1 MILLWIIV
9 AMLTVSLLSLI
20 IAYVIYRMA
29 FEGNRKITTDPYKNL
44 APDDKTG
51 MRAGIDR
58 MLSEPY
64 EEVRIKSRDGLTL
77 VGKYYHRCDGAPL
90 EIQMHG
96 FRGMPERDFSG
107 GGVECLDMGHNL
119 LLVHQRAH
127 GVSEGDSITSGVLER
142 YDALSWAVWAVSRFG
157 EDVKI
162 FLMGISMGASTVI
175 MASALDLPKNVVG
188 IIADCPYSSPVEII
202 TKVAEYMRLPG
213 RLLSPFVRL
222 AAVLFGRFSL
232 ADVTCEEAVKASRTK
247 ILIIHGADDHFVP
260 EYMSEKIEAAA
271 PECVVR
277 YTFPGADHGIS
288 YLVDPQQYK
297 QIVRQFVE
305 QALSVTA

>member
-1 MILLWIIV
+1 MILLWIIT
-9 AMLTVSLLSLI
+9 AMLG
-20 IAYVIYRMA
+20 IAIFSVVISYVIYHMA
-29 FEGNRKITTDPYKNL
+29 FEGNRKITTDPYKNIDGEDL
-44 APDDKTG
+44 TG

-58 MLSEPY
+58 MLGEPY
-64 EEVRIKSRDGLTL
+64 ESVSITSRDGITL
-77 VGKYYHRCDGAPL
+77 VGKYYHRRDGAPL

-107 GGVECLDMGHNL
+107 GGPECLDMGHNL

-127 GVSEGDSITSGVLER
+127 GVSGGDTITYGVLER
-142 YDALSWAVWAVSRFG
+142 YDALSWAEWAHSRFG

-175 MASALDLPKNVVG
+175 MASALDLPRNVVG

-222 AAVLFGRFSL
+222 AATLFGKFSL
-232 ADVTCEEAVKASRTK
+232 ADVTCETAVKASRTK

-271 PECVVR
+271 PEIVR
-277 YTFPGADHGIS
+277 RITFPGADHGMS
-288 YLVDPQQYK
+288 YSTDTERYMK
-297 QIVRQFVE
+297 IVKEFMAE
-305 QALSVTA
+305 CLEA